1 MIGVWMGWCVC
12 VACDTAWWG
21 WNVSLCMRRLRKEGK
36 NVFGED
42 GQFEQQQWKMPEVV
56 QDERSV
62 R

>member
-1 MIGVWMGWCVC
+1 MFVSRAIRHGV
-12 VACDTAWWG
+12 G